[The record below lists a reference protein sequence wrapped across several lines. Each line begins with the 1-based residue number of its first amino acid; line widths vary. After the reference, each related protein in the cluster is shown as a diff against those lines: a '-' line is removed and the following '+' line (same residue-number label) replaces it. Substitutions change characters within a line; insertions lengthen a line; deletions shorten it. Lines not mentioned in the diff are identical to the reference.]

1 MWSAAC
7 GQAAE
12 DLEFFVYRAVDVRRR
27 WSCACLLVL
36 FCRCV
41 APDHALC
48 LVSVLSAYS
57 LQASCVVF
65 EALRVRL
72 WVLLARRGDE
82 RVFVASSGSSS
93 FVSGSGRALEVKTL
107 GEPRALSRRHVRY
120 LLRRRARSAA
130 AARAAFLV
138 YWECVVTGVAAKPTR
153 RVRLDADPR
162 RQCFGL
168 QYLR

>member
-27 WSCACLLVL
+27 WSWACLLVL

-57 LQASCVVF
+57 LQASCVVVASGGPRWRRRVGVRS
-65 EALRVRL
+65 EISRRASSALAASRDVFGSLAKFRAPRRASGLVAALVR
-72 WVLLARRGDE
+72 APSPRGDGRLE
-82 RVFVASSGSSS
+82 GVVF
-93 FVSGSGRALEVKTL
+93 
-107 GEPRALSRRHVRY
+107 RH
-120 LLRRRARSAA
+120 
-130 AARAAFLV
+130 
-138 YWECVVTGVAAKPTR
+138 
-153 RVRLDADPR
+153 
-162 RQCFGL
+162 
-168 QYLR
+168 

>member
-1 MWSAAC
+1 MRSAAC

-27 WSCACLLVL
+27 WSWACLLVL

-107 GEPRALSRRHVRY
+107 GEPRALSRRHATSLFLSRSFW
-120 LLRRRARSAA
+120 RIRRASG
-130 AARAAFLV
+130 L
-138 YWECVVTGVAAKPTR
+138 VAA
-153 RVRLDADPR
+153 LACAQSPR
-162 RQCFGL
+162 GDGRQEGVVF
-168 QYLR
+168 RH